1 VLLPSGIA
9 LLVAVVATVAALGEV
24 LAAARARRPL
34 RGPRLAAAATVAVF
48 ATVTAALLGTAATA
62 SLGRPA
68 RYALLQQPA
77 IQPEALLV
85 LAGVAALVAGLIRA
99 DRTARTAE
107 RSGGEV
113 AQAVR
118 ATNVVLVLAGVG
130 LVVLG
135 VVALAR

>member
-9 LLVAVVATVAALGEV
+9 LLVALVATIAVLGEV
-24 LAAARARRPL
+24 LAAARARRAL
-34 RGPRLAAAATVAVF
+34 RAPYLAAIATVGVSALATAV
-48 ATVTAALLGTAATA
+48 LLGVSATA
-62 SLGRPA
+62 SLGRAA
-68 RYALLQQPA
+68 RYTAVPQPA
-77 IQPEALLV
+77 LRPQVLLV
-85 LAGVAALVAGLIRA
+85 VAGLAALAVGLIRA

-107 RSGGEV
+107 RSGDEV

-135 VVALAR
+135 VVALAL